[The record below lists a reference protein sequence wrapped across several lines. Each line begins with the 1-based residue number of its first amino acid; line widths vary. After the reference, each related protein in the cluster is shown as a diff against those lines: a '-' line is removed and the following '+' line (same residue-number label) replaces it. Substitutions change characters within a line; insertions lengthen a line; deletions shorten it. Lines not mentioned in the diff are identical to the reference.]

1 MTTLFYI
8 LGYLAV
14 VGFICLA
21 YLKIKSYMAASPL
34 HVRWELYPV
43 PHEGVKKAAYG
54 GSFMEEKEW
63 WTKPRHISHWG
74 DIKGILV
81 EVLCLHA
88 TLEHNPKLWLRT
100 YPFHVGMYML
110 MGGTIIV
117 ILAVLAQMLGMD
129 PQGGFMI
136 FVSNV
141 ISAVVLL
148 GAFCIVGGGIALIQR
163 RRSDEGLKK
172 YTTPEHFLNLGAF
185 VLFGL
190 LTLAAWA
197 FNPSYFELARTFIHN
212 LFTFTFQ
219 PLPSVFFTL
228 NLLVG
233 FFLLSAALSAIGLL
247 ISSLTENQAVA
258 AGVCF
263 GVMLLL
269 YFMSS
274 LSSFVPS
281 SAGAS
286 LGALLVTVLVLA
298 VLVRVFTKSSPAALL
313 VGVLGEGCLLGA
325 YFAASDA
332 FAGLFGRVVD
342 GLSVFTRFDTFAE
355 GMFDWT
361 AVIYHLSIIAVAL
374 FLAVQTME
382 KRRWS

>member
-233 FFLLSAALSAIGLL
+233 FFLLIWIPVTNMGHL
-247 ISSLTENQAVA
+247 I
-258 AGVCF
+258 
-263 GVMLLL
+263 MK
-269 YFMSS
+269 YFMYHDIRWGDEPTNYSDKNKKKIGEM
-274 LSSFVPS
+274 LKYNVTW
-281 SAGAS
+281 SADHIAGDGSPKTWVDVA
-286 LGALLVTVLVLA
+286 T
-298 VLVRVFTKSSPAALL
+298 TNPAAPKK
-313 VGVLGEGCLLGA
+313 EA
-325 YFAASDA
+325 
-332 FAGLFGRVVD
+332 
-342 GLSVFTRFDTFAE
+342 
-355 GMFDWT
+355 
-361 AVIYHLSIIAVAL
+361 
-374 FLAVQTME
+374 
-382 KRRWS
+382 

>member
-148 GAFCIVGGGIALIQR
+148 GVCEECCR
-163 RRSDEGLKK
+163 RQDAE
-172 YTTPEHFLNLGAF
+172 A
-185 VLFGL
+185 
-190 LTLAAWA
+190 
-197 FNPSYFELARTFIHN
+197 
-212 LFTFTFQ
+212 
-219 PLPSVFFTL
+219 
-228 NLLVG
+228 
-233 FFLLSAALSAIGLL
+233 
-247 ISSLTENQAVA
+247 AVA
-258 AGVCF
+258 KQA
-263 GVMLLL
+263 
-269 YFMSS
+269 
-274 LSSFVPS
+274 
-281 SAGAS
+281 
-286 LGALLVTVLVLA
+286 
-298 VLVRVFTKSSPAALL
+298 
-313 VGVLGEGCLLGA
+313 
-325 YFAASDA
+325 
-332 FAGLFGRVVD
+332 
-342 GLSVFTRFDTFAE
+342 
-355 GMFDWT
+355 
-361 AVIYHLSIIAVAL
+361 
-374 FLAVQTME
+374 
-382 KRRWS
+382 